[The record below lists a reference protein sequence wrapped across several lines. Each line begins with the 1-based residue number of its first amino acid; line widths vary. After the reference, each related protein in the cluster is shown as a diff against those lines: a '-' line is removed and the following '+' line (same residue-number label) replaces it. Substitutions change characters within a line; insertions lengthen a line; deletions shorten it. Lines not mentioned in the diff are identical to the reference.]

1 MDAAR
6 WGILLPFQLGLGV
19 VKGDVL
25 IFRDFRK
32 QIVVIA
38 RGFDSEDRNNVP
50 RGFTGAVCILCS
62 GPVCAGRSP
71 LPLKG

>member
-25 IFRDFRK
+25 IFGDFRK
-32 QIVVIA
+32 A
-38 RGFDSEDRNNVP
+38 RNRDS
-50 RGFTGAVCILCS
+50 TG
-62 GPVCAGRSP
+62 G
-71 LPLKG
+71 

>member
-25 IFRDFRK
+25 IFGGFRK
-32 QIVVIA
+32 AKNCDSLILRAGTIFQEASEVLSASFAVVLSMQA
-38 RGFDSEDRNNVP
+38 DS
-50 RGFTGAVCILCS
+50 CL
-62 GPVCAGRSP
+62 
-71 LPLKG
+71 